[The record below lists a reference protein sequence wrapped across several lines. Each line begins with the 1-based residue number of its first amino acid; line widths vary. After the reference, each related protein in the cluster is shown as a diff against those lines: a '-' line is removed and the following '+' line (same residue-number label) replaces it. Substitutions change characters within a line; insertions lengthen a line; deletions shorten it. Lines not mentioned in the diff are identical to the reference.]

1 MTTLFLYEKEI
12 ELMKLVINEDLDI
25 VKSTLHNTNIIRKV
39 DSSGT
44 INIPKSIRESM
55 GIEANDE
62 VYLYVDNTNNT
73 IAIRKVNSNYIA
85 EDSNINTEDMTTVE
99 LAAAIMDLM
108 NTITFTNVDTLSSDI
123 FNDSGEDV
131 YYELNDALYNTLK
144 GDVYRD
150 TYYPIKIENTPILF
164 KITNNGTLSFLF
176 INKGIT
182 WTITKRGRT
191 NMNAFYTKKEAL
203 TNIYNILSSL

>member
-1 MTTLFLYEKEI
+1 MTALFLYGKEM
-12 ELMKLVINEDLDI
+12 ELMKLVINEDLDT

-62 VYLYVDNTNNT
+62 VYLYVDDINNT
-73 IAIRKVNSNYIA
+73 IAIRKVNSDYMA
-85 EDSNINTEDMTTVE
+85 EDNNMDTEDMTTLE
-99 LAAAIMDLM
+99 LAAVIMDLM
-108 NTITFTNVDTLSSDI
+108 NTITFTGVNTLSSDI

-131 YYELNDALYNTLK
+131 YYELNDVLYNALK

-164 KITNNGTLSFLF
+164 KMTNNGTLSFLF

-182 WTITKRGRT
+182 WTITKKGRT
-191 NMNAFYTKKEAL
+191 NMDAFYTKKEAL
-203 TNIYNILSSL
+203 INIYNILSSL